1 MKTDCK
7 PWHASLFCLCLHVK
21 VYLPNSA
28 SGRILPVQCDGTFRS
43 QYCIMTILSTRQ
55 PATRLCQVLL
65 GKDPKFFFTFAGSVM
80 VLLRDGVDTGSPKKV
95 SLPECLGKLI

>member
-1 MKTDCK
+1 
-7 PWHASLFCLCLHVK
+7 
-21 VYLPNSA
+21 
-28 SGRILPVQCDGTFRS
+28 
-43 QYCIMTILSTRQ
+43 
-55 PATRLCQVLL
+55 VLL

>member
-1 MKTDCK
+1 MHPFFAC
-7 PWHASLFCLCLHVK
+7 ALHVK